1 MTKETKSVYDSLH
14 RIQKSL
20 KAPKGQYNSFGKYHY
35 RSCEDILE
43 GLKAVLE
50 TGETVTITDKIVM
63 IGNRFYVEATASFC
77 YGGQC
82 VSSTGYARE
91 PESRKGMD
99 ESQVTGS
106 TSSYARKYALNALFL
121 IDDTKDADATNDHG
135 KKEEKQEPKAQ
146 TKEEKKAEAIKTYGQ
161 ETIETYELIAE
172 AINSSKDEKQVDMI
186 LKVRASDIEKMPEQV
201 RAWVAKSAYN
211 KRLSLCT
218 INAG

>member
-1 MTKETKSVYDSLH
+1 MTQGKEIKIEPKTVYDSLH

-43 GLKAVLE
+43 GLKLVLDN
-50 TGETVTITDKIVM
+50 GETVTITDKIVM

-77 YGGQC
+77 FGGQC

-135 KKEEKQEPKAQ
+135 KKEEKQKEPSVDELKARDD
-146 TKEEKKAEAIKTYGQ
+146 AIERCKP
-161 ETIETYELIAE
+161 IAE
-172 AINSSKDEKQVDMI
+172 ALKSSKDEKQLDTI
-186 LKVRASDIEKMPEQV
+186 LKLQKETIDKLPDDLKKRILDIADERRTTFSP
-201 RAWVAKSAYN
+201 
-211 KRLSLCT
+211 L
-218 INAG
+218 NAG

>member
-50 TGETVTITDKIVM
+50 SGETVTITDKIVM
-63 IGNRFYVEATASFC
+63 IGDRFYVEATASFC

-135 KKEEKQEPKAQ
+135 KKEEKQEKPKPVIEGDELLIYEAM
-146 TKEEKKAEAIKTYGQ
+146 EKAETIKILEG
-161 ETIETYELIAE
+161 IV
-172 AINSSKDEKQVDMI
+172 KFHKEKLD
-186 LKVRASDIEKMPEQV
+186 KMPEDKKHQFKI
-201 RAWVAKSAYN
+201 AYSKAK
-211 KRLSLCT
+211 KRIESQT
-218 INAG
+218 DYTMAG